1 MKLPEFCKA
10 QGIEHDP
17 KAMEEIFRRTR
28 DAAYHI
34 IQRKGATFFAV
45 AAGLVRIPEAILRN
59 QNTVLSVSSLV
70 DDYYEIRDV
79 CLSLPTVV
87 NRKGVA
93 KVLRIRLSDTEADQL
108 RKSAAVLQRTA
119 STLKLA

>member
-1 MKLPEFCKA
+1 
-10 QGIEHDP
+10 
-17 KAMEEIFRRTR
+17 MEEIFRKTR
-28 DAAYHI
+28 DAAYQI

-45 AAGLVRIPEAILRN
+45 AAGLMRITEAIVRN

-70 DDYYEIRDV
+70 QDFYGISDV
-79 CLSLPTVV
+79 CLSLPTIIDHG
-87 NRKGVA
+87 GVA
-93 KVLRIRLSDTEADQL
+93 KLLRIQLSDTEADQL